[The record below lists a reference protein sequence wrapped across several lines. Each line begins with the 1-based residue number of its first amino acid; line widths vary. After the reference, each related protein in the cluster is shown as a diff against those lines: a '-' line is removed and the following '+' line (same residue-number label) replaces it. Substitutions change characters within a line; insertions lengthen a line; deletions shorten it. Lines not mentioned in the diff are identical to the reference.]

1 MDSTLHLMDIL
12 CQQKDMMDKVSKSI
26 VYSQKTS
33 AISNTNKSLTSEIYK
48 KKPLIIHNKNIANQ
62 DKKKW
67 AKDVNKHFTEDSK
80 GGH

>member
-33 AISNTNKSLTSEIYK
+33 AISNTNKSLI
-48 KKPLIIHNKNIANQ
+48 PGI
-62 DKKKW
+62 
-67 AKDVNKHFTEDSK
+67 
-80 GGH
+80 